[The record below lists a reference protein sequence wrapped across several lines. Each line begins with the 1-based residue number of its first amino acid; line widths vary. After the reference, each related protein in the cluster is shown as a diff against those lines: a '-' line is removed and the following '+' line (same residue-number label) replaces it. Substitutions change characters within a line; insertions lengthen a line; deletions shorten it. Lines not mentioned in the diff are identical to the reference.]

1 MKKLLFILLILSTAT
16 TLFAKDVVLLKSDGK
31 SDKNV
36 SLDNINNKLEGK
48 AKLGLSLGYPTG
60 ITFGYQ
66 MTDLIELNTTIGLF
80 DFNNLAAGVSTLF
93 ALFDFEAGEAVFP
106 VTAGPAIYFH
116 AAGDAKVDILA
127 VIRIEYDFEDAPLN
141 IYIEGGAGMRI
152 TPDTK
157 MVGSGALGIR
167 YVF

>member
-1 MKKLLFILLILSTAT
+1 MKKLLLVVLFLISASV
-16 TLFAKDVVLLKSDGK
+16 LFAGEAVLMKSDGK
-31 SDKNV
+31 SNKNI
-36 SLDNINNKLEGK
+36 SLDSIDKKLEGK

-66 MTDLIELNTTIGLF
+66 MTNIIELNTTIGLF
-80 DFNNLAAGVSTLF
+80 DFDKLAAGVSTLF

-116 AAGDAKVDILA
+116 AAGDAKVDILG

-141 IYIEGGAGMRI
+141 MFIEGGAGMRI

-157 MVGSGALGIR
+157 MAGAGSLGIR